1 MKWLEYVDF
10 IKVSKALRCILQES
24 GDNNKCKIGM
34 IMMIKTQLF
43 GLGDNVDLAE
53 EEVTRTILLLDDHS
67 HWVF

>member
-34 IMMIKTQLF
+34 IMMIKPQLF

>member
-34 IMMIKTQLF
+34 IMMIKTRRLF

-53 EEVTRTILLLDDHS
+53 VTRTTRALDDHS